1 MNTKTKRRLVVV
13 SGIIIISLI
22 ITLAVVGGN
31 SAATTL
37 SVFSAV
43 EENHEGQKVQVS
55 GNVVANSFETKN
67 NTLTFAIYDPDPE
80 GDITKHLNISF
91 EGGVS
96 ASFGNDVTAICTGKI
111 GEDGVLYASELVTKC
126 PSKYEDATDALEV
139 ARLLEYGEGVY
150 DKPVKVTGIVK
161 EGSLKSAGGEERLVL
176 VDSEGTEEISVKYS
190 DALSDE
196 VQEGSVLVLTGS
208 LSSDKKFV
216 ATDVAL
222 EG

>member
-1 MNTKTKRRLVVV
+1 MNTKTKKRLAVV
-13 SGIIIISLI
+13 SGIIVIFLI

-31 SAATTL
+31 SAATAL
-37 SVFSAV
+37 SV
-43 EENHEGQKVQVS
+43 EEVVDNNHEGQKIQVS
-55 GNVVANSFETKN
+55 GNVVANSFETVDN
-67 NTLTFAIYDPDPE
+67 ALTFAIYDPE
-80 GDITKHLNISF
+80 GDITKHLEVNF

-111 GEDGVLYASELVTKC
+111 GSDGILYASELVTKC

-139 ARLLEYGEGVY
+139 ARLLEYDESVY
-150 DKPVKVTGIVK
+150 GKPVKVTGEVK
-161 EGSLKSAGGEERLVL
+161 KDSLKAAGEEERMIL
-176 VDSEGTEEISVKYS
+176 VDPKSGDEISVEYD

-208 LSSDKKFV
+208 LSSSHKFV